1 MTILP
6 EPQWETI
13 LEDLLKHKCTAII
26 IGATDSGKSTLARY
40 LISRLLSKSLKVC
53 LVDSDVGQSSLGLP
67 ATISIKV
74 FGDKERTK
82 DFTFERMSFIGTLNP
97 AKKIGLII
105 ETTNRLSDLCMR
117 KSDVTLIDTSGLIS
131 GEAGEALKLGKIRAI
146 KPQHVIALHKRGE
159 LEHILKLVENVK
171 IHKIRTSEHA
181 KIRNVETRSQY
192 RKKKFDD
199 YFNDFRTADFLL
211 QTKDAKFFY
220 NNRPFDLRE
229 GMFDEGTVIGLNHDE
244 DTIALGIIEDIT
256 EKSIDFR
263 APIETLNKVNR
274 VVFGDIMI

>member
-13 LEDLLKHKCTAII
+13 LEDLLKYKCTAII

-40 LISRLLSKSLKVC
+40 LISRLRSKFLKVC

-67 ATISIKV
+67 ATISMKV
-74 FGDKERTK
+74 FGDNKRME
-82 DFTFERMSFIGTLNP
+82 DFTFDRMSFVGTLNP
-97 AKKIGLII
+97 AKKIGLIT
-105 ETTNRLSDLCMR
+105 ETTSRLSDLCMR
-117 KSDVTLIDTSGLIS
+117 RSDVTLIDTSGLIS

-146 KPQHVIALHKRGE
+146 KPQQVIAVHKRGE
-159 LEHILKLVENVK
+159 LEHILKLVENAK
-171 IHKIRTSEHA
+171 IHRIKTSEHA
-181 KIRNVETRSQY
+181 KIRNVKTRSQY

-199 YFNDFRTADFLL
+199 YFNNFRTADFLL
-211 QTKDAKFFY
+211 RTEDANFFY
-220 NNRPFDLRE
+220 NNRPYDLRE
-229 GMFDEGTVIGLNHDE
+229 GMFEEGTVIGLNHDE

-256 EKSIDFR
+256 ENSVVFR
-263 APIETLNKVNR
+263 APIETLNKLKR